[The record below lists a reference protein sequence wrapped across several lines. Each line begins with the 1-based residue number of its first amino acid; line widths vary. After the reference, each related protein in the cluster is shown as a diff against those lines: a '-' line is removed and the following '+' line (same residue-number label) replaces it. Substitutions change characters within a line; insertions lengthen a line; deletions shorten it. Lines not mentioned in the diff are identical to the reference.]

1 MKVCETQFSRAHD
14 ELLVYFV
21 IAIENLGLEWL
32 KTDSGIAWITY
43 LEKQKY
49 SIANIKEESQE
60 LQRLDQPTITIF
72 H

>member
-1 MKVCETQFSRAHD
+1 MKACEAQFCRAHD

-21 IAIENLGLEWL
+21 IAIENLCLEWL

-49 SIANIKEESQE
+49 DIIQCS
-60 LQRLDQPTITIF
+60 
-72 H
+72 